1 MTIRDTAHMAP
12 AIHKVSISIR
22 PDDRKALTLTRELT
36 HFFSAKGVS
45 CMLPDYDIVLEDDKL
60 SPFIAHPDDYMGTP
74 DLVIVIGG
82 DGTFLRAARDFSAI
96 GQPIFGINKGRLGF
110 LTEFDQDD
118 ALVHLERVIA
128 GDYAVSERTMLEA
141 IHTRLGSEIGRNVF
155 FNDAVISKGAFSRPI
170 KLRLEIDGQ
179 YLNSYS
185 GDGIIVATATGS
197 TAYSLSAGGPIIFP
211 SIPDVYI
218 INPVCPHMMGIRPMI
233 VPTSSVLSARIISDF
248 EFLLLTIDGQEAIRI
263 EGDDQ
268 VIFRKS
274 EKMVKVVNHHRHHY
288 YEILREKLGWGRN
301 LEK

>member
-1 MTIRDTAHMAP
+1 MAS
-12 AIHKVSISIR
+12 AIKKVSINIR
-22 PDDRKALTLTRELT
+22 PDDRKALTLVKELV
-36 HFFSAKGVS
+36 HFFEAKKIA
-45 CMLPDYDIVLEDDKL
+45 CMLPDYDIILEDDKL
-60 SPFIAHPDDYMGTP
+60 SPFIAHPDDYAGAP

-82 DGTFLRAARDFSAI
+82 DGTFLRAARDFSPL
-96 GQPIFGINKGRLGF
+96 GKPIFGINKGRLGF
-110 LTEFDQDD
+110 LTEFDPDD
-118 ALVHLERVIA
+118 VFVHLGRVIA
-128 GDYAVSERTMLEA
+128 GEYTFSERSMLEA
-141 IHTRLGSEIGRNVF
+141 IHMRLGSEIGRNVF

-211 SIPDVYI
+211 TIPDVYI

-233 VPTSSVLSARIISDF
+233 VPSSSVLSARIISDF

-274 EKMVKVVNHHRHHY
+274 DRLVKVVNHPNHNY
-288 YEILREKLGWGRN
+288 YEILREKLGWGRT